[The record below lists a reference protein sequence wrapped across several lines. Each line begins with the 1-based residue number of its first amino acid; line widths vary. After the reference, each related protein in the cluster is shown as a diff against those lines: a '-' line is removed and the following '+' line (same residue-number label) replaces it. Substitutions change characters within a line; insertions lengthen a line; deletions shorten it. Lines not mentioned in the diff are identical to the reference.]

1 MMRKLFC
8 SLLAVLFFAAAV
20 GTALATSVSKNDIVA
35 DVVNDLTDLENGQTC
50 RYDEKN
56 DVLLYELEL
65 PITYDGYVSFSVEKV
80 GEMYDSF
87 QWMADYLKESVVEP
101 YIDGTTSVVSVVSS
115 DRIPI
120 AVFVNTVDVLRG
132 WF

>member
-1 MMRKLFC
+1 MIRKLFC
-8 SLLAVLFFAAAV
+8 SLLAVLLFATVA
-20 GTALATSVSKNDIVA
+20 GTTVATNVSKNDIIA
-35 DVVNDLTDLENGQTC
+35 DVVNDLTDVGNGQTC

-65 PITYDGYVSFSVEKV
+65 PIKHDEYMSFSVEKV
-80 GEMYDSF
+80 DEMYNSF

-101 YIDGTTSVVSVVSS
+101 YIAGTTSVVSVVSS

>member
-1 MMRKLFC
+1 MIRKLFC
-8 SLLAVLFFAAAV
+8 SLLAMLFFAAAV
-20 GTALATSVSKNDIVA
+20 GTALATSVSNNDIVA

-65 PITYDGYVSFSVEKV
+65 PITYDGYVSFSVERI